1 MHIKLKLKILNYRA
15 PIVFLLGLNPWC
27 YTSNGVVLF
36 VISFVSMNKIH
47 PVLMEISHESQM
59 KNLSCLGIEQ
69 LVGMSMHRKI
79 WCEALY
85 TSMICKQKSGF
96 VFSSKERGWKGK
108 SPYPS
113 CLGMAA
119 YHQSVKFTL
128 CWVYQCFKSKFH
140 LPLCSSLVLRLDMLY
155 LGSDLKAKEKVLEMS
170 RDLRI

>member
-1 MHIKLKLKILNYRA
+1 
-15 PIVFLLGLNPWC
+15 
-27 YTSNGVVLF
+27 
-36 VISFVSMNKIH
+36 
-47 PVLMEISHESQM
+47 MEMSHESQM

-79 WCEALY
+79 RCEALY
-85 TSMICKQKSGF
+85 TSMICKKNKNQ
-96 VFSSKERGWKGK
+96 VLATFSSKERGWKGK

-155 LGSDLKAKEKVLEMS
+155 LGSDLEAKEEVLEMS
-170 RDLRI
+170 RDLKC